1 MPVTVPPPEP
11 GTGRSTPA
19 KCSRQYPK
27 WGEGTLARSL
37 TLNVRELSR
46 SRICAIHTSQ
56 MGISRTIDTRLKTP
70 RSANDVRVVSRS
82 VSGDSSLAARE
93 LSFLVR
99 LAQAAAAT
107 QRADEVLDLI
117 IREATSAM
125 GPDVCSLYLLT
136 ARGRE
141 LRLTATNGL
150 NERMIGKVVMPVGDG
165 ITGWVAESRKPAVV
179 PDVSKE
185 PHWKWVPGLDEDRFH
200 SMLSVPIESGPRLV
214 GVLNV
219 QSAEK
224 RDFTS
229 ADIDFLRAIA
239 GQVAGILERSELQR
253 RTEVQLAEIQLSH
266 DIHER
271 FTRLSL
277 EGAGISSILEVVGS
291 LAGGR
296 AVLYSG
302 DGYRIRGAGESSDSM
317 PPRIHVPNPLGQ
329 AGAREV
335 RIHAGRPARAL
346 DVVPVRA
353 GPDVLGLLAVSVDEK
368 TVDSAGR
375 RRALE
380 HGSTVLALEL
390 SKERAAAEV
399 ERRLRGDLVE
409 EVLAGALEAD
419 EAERVARQAE
429 RLGHR
434 LPQRAWVIVLEPDDD
449 ETEAALG
456 ARGEIDRLDAALSG
470 LIRSRM
476 PGTLTIV
483 RSASAV
489 FLVPDEVAADLAT
502 VEKLAGQVLAA
513 AAPVMKPGTASV
525 GIGNLANGV
534 SELARSHVE
543 ARQALRVTRRSGGRR
558 RVASYRSLGAFR
570 VRPEV
575 RSPDAPRRF
584 ANALVGRLLEYA
596 QSRDTPLLE
605 TLEALAA
612 ARWVRRAAP
621 RPLGIHI
628 NSMSYRVERIQTLTG
643 LQLDEPETRVAISI
657 ALRARTMLGM

>member
-1 MPVTVPPPEP
+1 M
-11 GTGRSTPA
+11 
-19 KCSRQYPK
+19 
-27 WGEGTLARSL
+27 
-37 TLNVRELSR
+37 
-46 SRICAIHTSQ
+46 
-56 MGISRTIDTRLKTP
+56 
-70 RSANDVRVVSRS
+70 NDVPVATTTD
-82 VSGDSSLAARE
+82 GDTSLAARE

-107 QRADEVLDLI
+107 QRPDELLDLI

-125 GPDVCSLYLLT
+125 GTDVCSLYLLSG
-136 ARGRE
+136 RGRE
-141 LRLTATNGL
+141 LKLTATNGL
-150 NERMIGKVVMPVGDG
+150 NERMVGKVVMPVGDG
-165 ITGWVAESRKPAVV
+165 ITGWVAESRRPAVV

-224 RDFTS
+224 RDFNS
-229 ADIDFLRAIA
+229 GDIDFLRAIA

-253 RTEVQLAEIQLSH
+253 QTEVQLAEIQLSH

-271 FTRLSL
+271 FTKLSL

-296 AVLYSG
+296 AALYSSE
-302 DGYRIRGAGESSDSM
+302 GYRVRGAGESSDGM
-317 PPRIHVPNPLGQ
+317 PPRIHLPTPLGHP
-329 AGAREV
+329 GAREV
-335 RIHAGRPARAL
+335 RINAGRPARPL

-353 GPDVLGLLAVSVDEK
+353 GSDVLGMLAVSVDEK

-380 HGSTVLALEL
+380 HGSTVLAVEL

-409 EVLAGALEAD
+409 EVLAGGLEAD

-429 RLGHR
+429 RLSHR
-434 LPQRAWVIVLEPDDD
+434 LPQKAWVVVLEPDDD
-449 ETEAALG
+449 ETEATLT
-456 ARGEIDRLDAALSG
+456 ARGQQDRLDAALSD
-470 LIRSRM
+470 LVRSRL
-476 PGTLTIV
+476 PGTLTLV

-489 FLVPDEVAADLAT
+489 FLVPDEVAVDLPT
-502 VEKLAGQVLAA
+502 IEKLAGQVLAA

-525 GIGNLANGV
+525 GIGNMANGV
-534 SELARSHVE
+534 AELARSHVE
-543 ARQALRVTRRSGGRR
+543 ARQALRLTRRAGGRGL
-558 RVASYRSLGAFR
+558 VASYRSLGAFR
-570 VRPEV
+570 LLLEVQSPE
-575 RSPDAPRRF
+575 ALRRF
-584 ANALVGRLLEYA
+584 VNELLGTLLQYA

-605 TLEALAA
+605 TLEALSA
-612 ARWVRRAAP
+612 ARWVRRAAA
-621 RPLGIHI
+621 RQLKIHI
-628 NSMSYRVERIQTLTG
+628 NSMTYRVERIQSLTG
-643 LQLDEPETRVAISI
+643 LQLDDPETRVAISI

>member
-1 MPVTVPPPEP
+1 M
-11 GTGRSTPA
+11 
-19 KCSRQYPK
+19 
-27 WGEGTLARSL
+27 
-37 TLNVRELSR
+37 
-46 SRICAIHTSQ
+46 
-56 MGISRTIDTRLKTP
+56 
-70 RSANDVRVVSRS
+70 NDVPVATTAK
-82 VSGDSSLAARE
+82 GDTSLAARE

-107 QRADEVLDLI
+107 QRPDELLDLI

-125 GPDVCSLYLLT
+125 GTDVCSLYLLT
-136 ARGRE
+136 SKGTE

-150 NERMIGKVVMPVGDG
+150 NERMVGKVVMPVGEG
-165 ITGWVAESRKPAVV
+165 ITGWVAESRRPAVV

-219 QSAEK
+219 QSAER
-224 RDFTS
+224 RDFNS
-229 ADIDFLRAIA
+229 GDIDFLRAIA

-271 FTRLSL
+271 FTKLSL

-291 LAGGR
+291 LAGGH
-296 AVLYSG
+296 AALYSPE
-302 DGYRIRGAGESSDSM
+302 GYRVRGAGEASDGM
-317 PPRIHVPNPLGQ
+317 PPRIHLSTPLGQ

-335 RIHAGRPARAL
+335 RINAGRPARAL

-353 GPDVLGLLAVSVDEK
+353 GSDVLGMLAVGVDEK

-409 EVLAGALEAD
+409 EVLAGGLEVD

-434 LPQRAWVIVLEPDDD
+434 LPPRAWVMVLEPDDD

-456 ARGEIDRLDAALSG
+456 ARGEVDRLDAALSG
-470 LIRSRM
+470 LVRSRL
-476 PGTLTIV
+476 PGSLTLV

-489 FLVPDEVAADLAT
+489 FLVPDDVASDLAT
-502 VEKLAGQVLAA
+502 AEKLASQVLAA
-513 AAPVMKPGTASV
+513 AAPVMKPGSASV

-534 SELARSHVE
+534 AELARSHVE
-543 ARQALRVTRRSGGRR
+543 ARQALRLTRRAGGRG

-570 VRPEV
+570 LLLEV
-575 RSPDAPRRF
+575 QSPDALRRF
-584 ANALVGRLLEYA
+584 VNELLGTLLTYA
-596 QSRDTPLLE
+596 QSRETPLLE

-612 ARWVRRAAP
+612 ARWVRRAAA
-621 RPLGIHI
+621 RQLGIHI
-628 NSMSYRVERIQTLTG
+628 NSMSYRVERIQSLTG
-643 LQLDEPETRVAISI
+643 LQLDDPETRVAISI
-657 ALRARTMLGM
+657 ALRARAMLGM

>member
-1 MPVTVPPPEP
+1 L
-11 GTGRSTPA
+11 
-19 KCSRQYPK
+19 KSRRK
-27 WGEGTLARSL
+27 
-37 TLNVRELSR
+37 V
-46 SRICAIHTSQ
+46 
-56 MGISRTIDTRLKTP
+56 
-70 RSANDVRVVSRS
+70 NDVGVAIAN
-82 VSGDSSLAARE
+82 GDTSLAARE

-99 LAQAAAAT
+99 LAQAAAAA
-107 QRADEVLDLI
+107 QRPDELLDLI
-117 IREATSAM
+117 IREATSAI
-125 GPDVCSLYLLT
+125 GTDVCSLYLLT
-136 ARGRE
+136 SRGRE

-150 NERMIGKVVMPVGDG
+150 NERMVGKVTMPVGEG
-165 ITGWVAESRKPAVV
+165 ITGWVAESRRPAVV

-219 QSAEK
+219 QSAEQ
-224 RDFTS
+224 RDFNS

-271 FTRLSL
+271 FTKLSL
-277 EGAGISSILEVVGS
+277 EGAGISSILEVVSS

-296 AVLYSG
+296 AVLYSA
-302 DGYRIRGAGESSDSM
+302 DGYRIRGAGESSDGM
-317 PPRIHVPNPLGQ
+317 PPRIHLPAPLGQ

-335 RIHAGRPARAL
+335 RAL

-353 GPDVLGLLAVSVDEK
+353 GSDVLGMLAVGVDEK

-409 EVLAGALEAD
+409 EVLAGALDAD

-456 ARGEIDRLDAALSG
+456 ARGEVDRLDAALSG

-502 VEKLAGQVLAA
+502 IEKLAGQVLAA
-513 AAPVMKPGTASV
+513 AAPVMKPGTGSV

-534 SELARSHVE
+534 AELARSHVE
-543 ARQALRVTRRSGGRR
+543 ARQALRLTRRAGGRG

-570 VRPEV
+570 LLLEIQ
-575 RSPDAPRRF
+575 SPDALRRF
-584 ANALVGRLLEYA
+584 VNELLGTLLEYA

-612 ARWVRRAAP
+612 ARWVRRAAA
-621 RPLGIHI
+621 RQLGIHI

-657 ALRARTMLGM
+657 ALRARAMLGM

>member
-1 MPVTVPPPEP
+1 MVDT
-11 GTGRSTPA
+11 
-19 KCSRQYPK
+19 KLKSRGK
-27 WGEGTLARSL
+27 V
-37 TLNVRELSR
+37 NDDHM
-46 SRICAIHTSQ
+46 AIAD
-56 MGISRTIDTRLKTP
+56 GDT
-70 RSANDVRVVSRS
+70 
-82 VSGDSSLAARE
+82 SLAARE

-99 LAQAAAAT
+99 LAQAAAAA
-107 QRADEVLDLI
+107 QRPDELLDLI
-117 IREATSAM
+117 IRETTSAM
-125 GPDVCSLYLLT
+125 GTDVCSLYLLS

-150 NERMIGKVVMPVGDG
+150 NEQMIGKVVMPVGDG
-165 ITGWVAESRKPAVV
+165 ITGWVADSRRPAVV

-224 RDFTS
+224 RDFNS

-271 FTRLSL
+271 FTKLSL

-291 LAGGR
+291 LAGGH
-296 AVLYSG
+296 AALYST
-302 DGYRIRGAGESSDSM
+302 DGYRIRGPGESSDGM
-317 PPRIHVPNPLGQ
+317 PPRIHFPSPLGQ

-335 RIHAGRPARAL
+335 RIHAGRPARPL

-353 GPDVLGLLAVSVDEK
+353 GPDVLGMLAVSVDEK

-489 FLVPDEVAADLAT
+489 FLVPDEVAPDLAT

-513 AAPVMKPGTASV
+513 AGPVMKPGSASV

-543 ARQALRVTRRSGGRR
+543 ARQALRLTRRAGGRG

-570 VRPEV
+570 LLLEV
-575 RSPDAPRRF
+575 QSPDALRRF
-584 ANALVGRLLEYA
+584 VNELLGTLLEYA

-612 ARWVRRAAP
+612 ARWVRRAAA
-621 RPLGIHI
+621 RQLGIHI
-628 NSMSYRVERIQTLTG
+628 NSMSYRVERIQALTG

-657 ALRARTMLGM
+657 ALRARAMLGM

>member
-1 MPVTVPPPEP
+1 MSHTTDEAIGCVVDT
-11 GTGRSTPA
+11 
-19 KCSRQYPK
+19 KLKSRRK
-27 WGEGTLARSL
+27 
-37 TLNVRELSR
+37 V
-46 SRICAIHTSQ
+46 
-56 MGISRTIDTRLKTP
+56 
-70 RSANDVRVVSRS
+70 NDVLVATTTN
-82 VSGDSSLAARE
+82 GDTSLAARE

-107 QRADEVLDLI
+107 QRPDELLDLI

-125 GPDVCSLYLLT
+125 GTDVCSLYLLT
-136 ARGRE
+136 SKGSE

-150 NERMIGKVVMPVGDG
+150 NERMVGKGVLPVGDG
-165 ITGWVAESRKPAVV
+165 ITGWVAESRRPAVV

-224 RDFTS
+224 REFNS
-229 ADIDFLRAIA
+229 GDIDFLRAIA

-271 FTRLSL
+271 FTKLSL
-277 EGAGISSILEVVGS
+277 EGAGISSILEVVTS

-296 AVLYSG
+296 AALYSVE
-302 DGYRIRGAGESSDSM
+302 GYRVRGAGESSDGM
-317 PPRIHVPNPLGQ
+317 PPRIHMPTPLGQ

-335 RIHAGRPARAL
+335 RINAGRPARAL
-346 DVVPVRA
+346 DVVPIRA
-353 GPDVLGLLAVSVDEK
+353 GSDVLGMLAVGVDEK

-399 ERRLRGDLVE
+399 ERRRRGGLVE
-409 EVLAGALEAD
+409 EVLAGGLEAE

-434 LPQRAWVIVLEPDDD
+434 LPPRAWVMVLEPDDD
-449 ETEAALG
+449 ETEAALS
-456 ARGEIDRLDAALSG
+456 ARGELDRLDAALSG
-470 LIRSRM
+470 LVRSRL
-476 PGTLTIV
+476 PGSLTLV

-489 FLVPDEVAADLAT
+489 FLVPDEVASDLAT
-502 VEKLAGQVLAA
+502 VEKLAAQVLAA
-513 AAPVMKPGTASV
+513 AAPVMKPGSAYV

-534 SELARSHVE
+534 AELARSHVE
-543 ARQALRVTRRSGGRR
+543 ARQALRLTRRAGGKG

-570 VRPEV
+570 LLLEVQSPE
-575 RSPDAPRRF
+575 ALRRF
-584 ANALVGRLLEYA
+584 VNELLGTLLQYA

-605 TLEALAA
+605 TLEALSA
-612 ARWVRRAAP
+612 ARWVRRAAA
-621 RPLGIHI
+621 RALKIHI
-628 NSMSYRVERIQTLTG
+628 NSMTYRVERIQSLTG
-643 LQLDEPETRVAISI
+643 LQLDDPETRVAISI